1 MGINIRQFDR
11 YLMKLREDNNTISI
25 EVKDGQI
32 ESATLCNNA
41 MQEANRIPVE
51 QLPSY
56 VRERVALLLLTDVN
70 KGELIEGIGRRIN
83 NNHLTLRITYE
94 EYKQLRSA

>member
-32 ESATLCNNA
+32 TAATLCNNA
-41 MQEANRIPVE
+41 VQEATGLSVE
-51 QLPSY
+51 QLPDY

-83 NNHLTLRITYE
+83 SNNLTLRITYE
-94 EYKQLRSA
+94 QYKQLRSA

>member
-25 EVKDGQI
+25 WTEDGQI
-32 ESATLCNNA
+32 TEATLCNNA